1 MLQHHEDAETA
12 LRGKLGSTAS
22 WDMAAA
28 ASPHPQTC
36 QHNQTNTATPALP
49 PSPPPTL
56 PKLFKSSIRK
66 CKKCTR
72 TQNPG
77 PTAPTGAAA
86 GEAHLKRERDSP
98 AAPAA
103 ACLPRRQH
111 WHNFPTDLWR
121 QRLMARGL
129 SPRAAGR
136 RGEGYPSAKSGPS
149 PHANPSGTWE
159 GLQEGS
165 APTSAAA
172 ARVRGHSQILAL
184 GGQRK
189 MEPPF
194 SPPPLHVPQ
203 QTEHRERE
211 AQPYLG

>member
-1 MLQHHEDAETA
+1 MLTAAGVTTLEVSPSQFQLSPLSHPHPLHLPAPSPAHVDPQPHHSSARDSSGAAAGVGLLQHHEDAETA
-12 LRGKLGSTAS
+12 LRGKLGSTAG
-22 WDMAAA
+22 WDMAAV

-121 QRLMARGL
+121 QRLMARDRGL
-129 SPRAAGR
+129 SPRARLGVGAAGEN
-136 RGEGYPSAKSGPS
+136 RG
-149 PHANPSGTWE
+149 NC
-159 GLQEGS
+159 
-165 APTSAAA
+165 
-172 ARVRGHSQILAL
+172 
-184 GGQRK
+184 
-189 MEPPF
+189 
-194 SPPPLHVPQ
+194 
-203 QTEHRERE
+203 
-211 AQPYLG
+211 